1 MNYLHTKISQLEK
14 NSQLFKQETGN
25 DVKYQNITYYKQNGD
40 ELVSTDSHI
49 EIDFLKAVSEME
61 KQNWKLENYIG
72 FDNKNTRENVQFI
85 RLQENLWEI
94 NVQIPND
101 GTWVNTD
108 PYQRAFANN
117 EESIALVKRFFEEIP
132 CTDGMKWEIIKL

>member
-61 KQNWKLENYIG
+61 KQNWKLEN
-72 FDNKNTRENVQFI
+72 
-85 RLQENLWEI
+85 
-94 NVQIPND
+94 
-101 GTWVNTD
+101 
-108 PYQRAFANN
+108 
-117 EESIALVKRFFEEIP
+117 
-132 CTDGMKWEIIKL
+132 